1 MKRGQSLSL
10 KFLLT
15 TLMFWLAGC
24 APVQPGQ
31 KGRLADRTMLFG
43 MDKLDGVVG
52 VEVLPSRE
60 GSAGATGG
68 FRGGCGCK

>member
-1 MKRGQSLSL
+1 MKRGQSST
-10 KFLLT
+10 FNILLA

-24 APVQPGQ
+24 AAVQPWQ
-31 KGRLADRTMLFG
+31 KARLADRTMLFG
-43 MDKLDGVVG
+43 ADHLDNVVG
-52 VEVLPSRE
+52 VEVMPSRE